1 MIIGR
6 RLKALR
12 ETKKLS
18 QGDVEVRTGLLRSYT
33 SRVENGHTVPSMETL
48 EKFARVLEMPLY
60 QLMYD
65 GDKPPA
71 PPERAKNHAKNSW
84 ESSRAGARLMD
95 RLIPLIAKMNQSD
108 RNLILSL
115 AGKVAQKRDK
125 KAASQLT
132 NANGRAPAANGAVS
146 SGSIGRGN

>member
-1 MIIGR
+1 MIIGK
-6 RLKALR
+6 RLKSLR
-12 ETKKLS
+12 ERKKLS
-18 QGDVEVRTGLLRSYT
+18 QGDVELRTGLLQCYT

-65 GDKPPA
+65 GDEPPA
-71 PPERAKNHAKNSW
+71 PPQRAKNHARNSW

-95 RLIPLIAKMNQSD
+95 KLIPLIAKMNSSD
-108 RNLILSL
+108 RKLILFL

-125 KAASQLT
+125 KVASQLKEL
-132 NANGRAPAANGAVS
+132 NG
-146 SGSIGRGN
+146 